1 MDKLDLVFRYNHI
14 PFTLQYKMFVRIL
27 INWKLPLNNLAHF
40 FFFLSFLSP
49 SSAPCKEESI
59 RQPGVDTSHLQALL
73 WRQAPLTS
81 AAVYIQ
87 YIYCVSTTHIYCTT
101 MYLLYLACIYCQGP
115 LTTPAIIHDSQSAAR
130 LRKCGVA
137 PCVDTQQ
144 TRAYLART
152 EQGRNDVQII
162 LISLNQLLYCHYSAI
177 FLTEQLSIATCGD
190 VTAVCGVEPECFN
203 FDIETLFGE
212 GAH

>member
-1 MDKLDLVFRYNHI
+1 MDLVLRYNHI

-73 WRQAPLTS
+73 WRQAPLTP

-137 PCVDTQQ
+137 RDTQQ

-152 EQGRNDVQII
+152 EQGRNDDEVQII
-162 LISLNQLLYCHYSAI
+162 LISLNLNQLL
-177 FLTEQLSIATCGD
+177 
-190 VTAVCGVEPECFN
+190 
-203 FDIETLFGE
+203 
-212 GAH
+212 